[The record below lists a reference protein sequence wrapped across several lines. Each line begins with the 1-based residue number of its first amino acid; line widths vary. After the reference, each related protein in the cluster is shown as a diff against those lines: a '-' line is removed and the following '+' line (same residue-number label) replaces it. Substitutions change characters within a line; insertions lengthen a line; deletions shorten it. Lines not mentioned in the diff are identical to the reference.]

1 MPEFEKLGAVVVAIS
16 TDNVDSLVAW
26 CGQLGTSY
34 YVCADFW
41 PHGLVSLKYD
51 VLRSNGVADRA
62 WFVID
67 RDGIVRLAELYPAN
81 QVPPVEPALEALRRL

>member
-1 MPEFEKLGAVVVAIS
+1 MVAAVAV
-16 TDNVDSLVAW
+16 DNVDSLKAW
-26 CGQLGTSY
+26 CGELGTSY
-34 YVCADFW
+34 CVCSDFW
-41 PHGLVSLKYD
+41 PHGLVALKYD

-67 RDGIVRLAELYPAN
+67 RDGVIRLAELYPAD

>member
-1 MPEFEKLGAVVVAIS
+1 MAAIS

-34 YVCADFW
+34 YVCGDFW
-41 PHGLVSLKYD
+41 PHGMVSLQYD
-51 VLRSNGVADRA
+51 VLRSNGVPDRA

-67 RDGIVRLAELYPAN
+67 REGIVRFAQLYAAN
-81 QVPPVEPALEALRRL
+81 EVPPVEPALEALARL